1 MYINF
6 MLTENKNN
14 YILKWLMLITL
25 LVAIMIIVGGLT
37 RLTDSGLSITKW
49 DLFTGIIPP
58 VTIDKWNE
66 AFLLYKKIPEF
77 YLQKSSMT
85 LNEFKVIY
93 WWEYIH
99 RLLGRIIGLFYILP
113 LIYFSLK
120 KKIERDTLFSLY
132 TILILICIQGFIGW
146 YMVSSGLI
154 DRVDVSHYRLSLHL
168 FLAFIILSLIFWNYL
183 KCKNINYSQDKIKNF
198 LPISFLLL
206 IFLQIIIGAFVS
218 GMDAGKIYNSWP
230 LMGGSYYPNDNVIE
244 NLFNLS
250 VFNEPSLM
258 QFVHRNLS
266 YLIFFFYLLIFIN
279 VYKNKLSTF
288 FKATNI
294 IGLLLFLQ
302 IVLGILTLLSSA
314 QMFIASL
321 HQISSIFLV
330 SSSIYLVYL
339 NFYSNLQPLD

>member
-1 MYINF
+1 MYI
-6 MLTENKNN
+6 ENKVLKK
-14 YILKWLMLITL
+14 YISYWLAFMFFI
-25 LVAIMIIVGGLT
+25 VSIMIIIGGLT

-49 DLFTGIIPP
+49 QLFTGVFPP
-58 VTIDKWNE
+58 LNNNQWNE
-66 AFLLYKKIPEF
+66 YFELYKEIPEF
-77 YLQKSSMT
+77 KLQNYLMSLK
-85 LNEFKVIY
+85 EFKVIF
-93 WWEYIH
+93 WWEFIH
-99 RLLGRIIGLFYILP
+99 RFLGRLIGIIFILP
-113 LIYFSLK
+113 LIFFSTKLG
-120 KKIERDTLFSLY
+120 FSKTKNLY
-132 TILILICIQGFIGW
+132 TIFILICIQGFIGW

-183 KCKNINYSQDKIKNF
+183 KCRNINYSQDKIKNF
-198 LPISFLLL
+198 LPITFLLL
-206 IFLQIIIGAFVS
+206 IFIQIIIGAFVS

-230 LMGGSYYPNDNVIE
+230 LMGGSYFPDDNVIE

-250 VFNEPSLM
+250 VFNEPSLV
-258 QFVHRNLS
+258 QFVHRNLA

-302 IVLGILTLLSSA
+302 IVLGILTLLSGA
-314 QMFIASL
+314 QMFIASM